1 MWHIA
6 FGKYC
11 YYYHWLFDS
20 VAALTFLVCFSM
32 NKMGIITLRM
42 LKHLPKLLYIS
53 EDWFL
58 NILSH
63 LQSHPFYTLH
73 CGALGIWVWFPWASA
88 FQYSRLF
95 HCSLSQRS
103 ESCFLK
109 LFHGVLQSIGSQRVG
124 HESDWTELNWTDTFE
139 SSSYLFF
146 YLVNH
151 FTPV

>member
-11 YYYHWLFDS
+11 YYHHWLFDS

-58 NILSH
+58 NILSY

-73 CGALGIWVWFPWASA
+73 CGAGTGSIRNPSLVSMGFCISVFPDSSIVPWAWGVKVASWNCFMA
-88 FQYSRLF
+88 CCIHRVAKSRT
-95 HCSLSQRS
+95 
-103 ESCFLK
+103 
-109 LFHGVLQSIGSQRVG
+109 
-124 HESDWTELNWTDTFE
+124 ESDWTELNWADLILWV
-139 SSSYLFF
+139 LFL
-146 YLVNH
+146 LVLL
-151 FTPV
+151 PS

>member
-88 FQYSRLF
+88 FQYFQTLPLFPEPEEWKLLLEIVSWRAAVHRVAKSRTREWLN
-95 HCSLSQRS
+95 
-103 ESCFLK
+103 
-109 LFHGVLQSIGSQRVG
+109 
-124 HESDWTELNWTDTFE
+124 WTELNW
-139 SSSYLFF
+139 YLRVLFL
-146 YLVNH
+146 LVLL
-151 FTPV
+151 PS